1 MFHFGGKVPSP
12 EVISGRR
19 AFPRFPEPTQDEGKG
34 LAARDIPD
42 VKGAKAQWITQL
54 DHLARADGADS
65 SLLEEVR
72 GWILHG
78 VKSVFKGAPPVSRR
92 MQNSGVFQK
101 NLPLCMERLKVYRDY
116 RALRALSGLPP
127 PGAHIQPLHAVIK
140 PGKKARICVDLSR
153 NFNDFVEDQK
163 FRMSS
168 VQSAVDLAQE
178 AGGSPHFVKLDL
190 SACFLSF
197 PIHEDDLRFFYCEA
211 GGDFFQFVTL
221 VFGRKDAPRAATLLL
236 DVVSASLSDQGI
248 AHVRYLDDF
257 FLVGSSS
264 YRVWACAHRAAKVI
278 ADFGLSL
285 SLPKVEG
292 PSQRMEFLGIV
303 IDSRKKTLS
312 ISTERHKELMG
323 LLQAFGKR
331 RTSSVTRLQSLLG
344 KLSFA
349 ATVLPGARPF
359 LRRIIDSI
367 SDTGRGKFH
376 VSARRR
382 LQGGCSIL
390 AGPPGRLERQATVA
404 PPVDPAVCG
413 RLGRID
419 VGLRVRHGAASPG
432 GDMASRRGARS
443 SPYGGMVSGQGR
455 CDAPA
460 AQRKYSVGRI
470 FLYAGGGG
478 RVWPQV
484 QEQPCSVRHRQRGGR
499 GGHQPAAHTRTS
511 RGGLTPRLIRHGPSL
526 QREFCG
532 SSPRR
537 GQQRVDGLGFPPSF
551 TPLHEHDLGSVRE
564 GVGARAGAHGLA
576 PSAHT
581 HILHTPQ
588 QPLRRCSPE
597 QLNRREVEYRWMVK
611 LTRSMDLAVSSQKTY
626 ASSQRKFLGFCEAF
640 GIVPLAIS
648 EDELCQAVVD
658 FALTRSSG
666 SLDAY
671 MSAIQK
677 LYTLAGAGS
686 LPRGPGYLLCRRGVK
701 RLFGAS
707 DEPIRTRALGVSE
720 LRQLLESIDRTDPG
734 EVCLGAQ
741 LVVAFFLALRT
752 EDHTDGRLRL
762 GDIRPKTDGSVE
774 FLLPPGKSSG
784 RFRLT
789 AIAAKLGVL
798 NALMWLRLHVAN
810 IPVRERGANK
820 PVFVVFKPGGRIV
833 TKSRATFVA
842 ELKLKVA
849 SVLHCDPA
857 LYAGYSLRRGGVTEM
872 LSAGVPLAIINA
884 HVGWA
889 PGSNAHCTYYDHSG
903 RLQMRIATRAM
914 GGAFRT

>member
-367 SDTGRGKFH
+367 SDTGKGKFH
-376 VSARRR
+376 
-382 LQGGCSIL
+382 
-390 AGPPGRLERQATVA
+390 
-404 PPVDPAVCG
+404 
-413 RLGRID
+413 
-419 VGLRVRHGAASPG
+419 
-432 GDMASRRGARS
+432 
-443 SPYGGMVSGQGR
+443 
-455 CDAPA
+455 
-460 AQRKYSVGRI
+460 
-470 FLYAGGGG
+470 
-478 RVWPQV
+478 
-484 QEQPCSVRHRQRGGR
+484 
-499 GGHQPAAHTRTS
+499 
-511 RGGLTPRLIRHGPSL
+511 
-526 QREFCG
+526 
-532 SSPRR
+532 
-537 GQQRVDGLGFPPSF
+537 
-551 TPLHEHDLGSVRE
+551 
-564 GVGARAGAHGLA
+564 
-576 PSAHT
+576 
-581 HILHTPQ
+581 
-588 QPLRRCSPE
+588 
-597 QLNRREVEYRWMVK
+597 
-611 LTRSMDLAVSSQKTY
+611 
-626 ASSQRKFLGFCEAF
+626 
-640 GIVPLAIS
+640 
-648 EDELCQAVVD
+648 
-658 FALTRSSG
+658 
-666 SLDAY
+666 LDAGFREEVRY
-671 MSAIQK
+671 WRDH
-677 LYTLAGAGS
+677 LADWNGRQQWLHPS
-686 LPRGPGYLLCRRGVK
+686 TQPFVV
-701 RLFGAS
+701 AS
-707 DEPIRTRALGVSE
+707 DASTSGFAYGME
-720 LRQLLESIDRTDPG
+720 Q
-734 EVCLGAQ
+734 
-741 LVVAFFLALRT
+741 
-752 EDHTDGRLRL
+752 
-762 GDIRPKTDGSVE
+762 
-774 FLLPPGKSSG
+774 LPPGVTWPPGEAPGAVRMGVWS
-784 RFRLT
+784 
-789 AIAAKLGVL
+789 AAKGD
-798 NALMWLRLHVAN
+798 ATRQQHSAN
-810 IPVRERGANK
+810 IQWGEFFCTLAAAVEFGPKFRNSHV
-820 PVFVVFKPGGRIV
+820 VFVIDNEADVAVINRQRTREPRVAALLRALSDTALRFNVSFAAVHRAGV
-833 TKSRATFVA
+833 NNVLMDWASR
-842 ELKLKVA
+842 
-849 SVLHCDPA
+849 PA
-857 LYAGYSLRRGGVTEM
+857 LHLFTNTTWGAYERAWEREQEHTGWPPLHTLTSSTLLNSRCVDVRPNSSTVGRWNTGG
-872 LSAGVPLAIINA
+872 
-884 HVGWA
+884 W
-889 PGSNAHCTYYDHSG
+889 
-903 RLQMRIATRAM
+903 
-914 GGAFRT
+914 